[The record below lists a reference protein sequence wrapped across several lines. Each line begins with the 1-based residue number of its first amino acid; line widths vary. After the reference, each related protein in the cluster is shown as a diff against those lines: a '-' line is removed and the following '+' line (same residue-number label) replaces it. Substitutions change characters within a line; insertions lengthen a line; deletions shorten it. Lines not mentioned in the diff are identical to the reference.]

1 MSSSTTTQV
10 SNQLEPWLDLDGK
23 VVLVTGASSGLGW
36 DFCINLAQAN
46 CKVIAAA
53 RRVDRL
59 KSLCDQINGNSA
71 SPRAVAIAID
81 VTADP
86 ASIEAAVGKAWG
98 IFGRVDCLINN
109 AGIRGSTSSTIELT
123 KEEWDNVFKTNL
135 DGAWLCSKYIGI
147 RMRDAGI
154 KGSIINISSIFGL
167 TRVQSNGSL
176 AYSSS
181 KAGMHAMT
189 TVMALDFGPYD
200 IRVNAIAPSIFQSEI
215 TKDLFQQQWLKDV
228 VKKILPL
235 QFTATVDPALTE
247 VIRYLMH
254 DSSKYITGNIFIV
267 DSGTTLPGVPIFS
280 RL

>member
-59 KSLCDQINGNSA
+59 KSLCEQINGNSA

-109 AGIRGSTSSTIELT
+109 AGVRGMVFLLSHLTSFIYVYNFCKYLT
-123 KEEWDNVFKTNL
+123 VFFFFL
-135 DGAWLCSKYIGI
+135 
-147 RMRDAGI
+147 
-154 KGSIINISSIFGL
+154 
-167 TRVQSNGSL
+167 
-176 AYSSS
+176 
-181 KAGMHAMT
+181 
-189 TVMALDFGPYD
+189 
-200 IRVNAIAPSIFQSEI
+200 
-215 TKDLFQQQWLKDV
+215 
-228 VKKILPL
+228 
-235 QFTATVDPALTE
+235 
-247 VIRYLMH
+247 
-254 DSSKYITGNIFIV
+254 
-267 DSGTTLPGVPIFS
+267 
-280 RL
+280 

>member
-1 MSSSTTTQV
+1 
-10 SNQLEPWLDLDGK
+10 
-23 VVLVTGASSGLGW
+23 
-36 DFCINLAQAN
+36 
-46 CKVIAAA
+46 
-53 RRVDRL
+53 
-59 KSLCDQINGNSA
+59 
-71 SPRAVAIAID
+71 
-81 VTADP
+81 
-86 ASIEAAVGKAWG
+86 
-98 IFGRVDCLINN
+98 
-109 AGIRGSTSSTIELT
+109 
-123 KEEWDNVFKTNL
+123 
-135 DGAWLCSKYIGI
+135 
-147 RMRDAGI
+147 MRDAGI

-280 RL
+280 RLWVYCTAFGKNICLIALAYKESEVMYYILSKILLYQSKKRYIPPTFMSLHDYIYYVSDYLPSFIYFLCNLQIADQQLLRLVDQFLASHLETRYRILLSLNVHFPLQTGNKSSSTL